1 MVQISGSQWR
11 LKTALDMIY
20 RGSEFQKSET
30 HAARERCKMRV
41 HFEKPRAAQSA
52 TPA

>member
-1 MVQISGSQWR
+1 
-11 LKTALDMIY
+11 LKTALEIIY
-20 RGSEFQKSET
+20 YGSEFQKSET